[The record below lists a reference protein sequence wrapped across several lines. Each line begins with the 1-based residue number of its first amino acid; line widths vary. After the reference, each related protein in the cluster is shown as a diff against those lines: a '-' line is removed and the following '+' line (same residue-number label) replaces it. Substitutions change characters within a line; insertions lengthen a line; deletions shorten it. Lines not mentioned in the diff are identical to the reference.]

1 MDAQRRF
8 RDETADR
15 FFRRIH
21 VTYVLRE
28 RGYTSFAYI
37 RVSYMRTP
45 RGYQPDCEWIVPG
58 TLDLEA

>member
-21 VTYVLRE
+21 VTYVLRDRE
-28 RGYTSFAYI
+28 CAEYVRI
-37 RVSYMRTP
+37 DYMRTP
-45 RGYQPDCEWIVPG
+45 RGYRPDCQWIVPG

>member
-8 RDETADR
+8 RDETAAM

-21 VTYVLRE
+21 VTYVI
-28 RGYTSFAYI
+28 SSPSCI
-37 RVSYMRTP
+37 RVDYMRTP
-45 RGYQPDCEWIVPG
+45 RGYGADCEWIVPG